1 LELDSK
7 LEIGILFCSTESRMM
22 VSNQPDS
29 WFQLCLEPE
38 LEPRFVKTKKVKKS
52 RRVAGGILG
61 SIYAWNQK
69 CFNLLFTTELEVVH
83 KSKELPNYTGK
94 NSVGQL
100 PSLAEEVP
108 VI

>member
-7 LEIGILFCSTESRMM
+7 LEIGIVFLFKRIQHDGFQPTRFL
-22 VSNQPDS
+22 VSVMS
-29 WFQLCLEPE
+29 GTRIGAKICE
-38 LEPRFVKTKKVKKS
+38 KKKS
-52 RRVAGGILG
+52 RTVAGGILG

-83 KSKELPNYTGK
+83 KSKELPNYTEK

-100 PSLAEEVP
+100 PSLAG
-108 VI
+108 